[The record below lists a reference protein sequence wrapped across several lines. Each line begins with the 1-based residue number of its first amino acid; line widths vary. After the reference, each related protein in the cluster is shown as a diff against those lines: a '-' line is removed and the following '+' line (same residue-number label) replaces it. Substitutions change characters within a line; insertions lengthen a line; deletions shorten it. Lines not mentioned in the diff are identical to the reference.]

1 MYLENINGPEDIKK
15 LNLEELR
22 VLSDETRSALINKIS
37 NAGGHNGPNLGMVEV
52 TVALHYVFNSPK
64 DKIVFDVSHQCYPHK
79 ILTGRKEAFLD
90 AEHFHDVTGY
100 TNPLESEHDIFT
112 IGHTSTSISLALG
125 LAKGRDVNNQND
137 NIIAVIG
144 DGSLSGGEA
153 LEGLDYA
160 GEYNKNLIII
170 VNDNDQSIAEN
181 HGGLYKSL
189 KELRETNGKSINNI
203 FKSFGLDYRYLDD
216 GHDIQ
221 KLVNLFQ
228 SVKDIDHPI
237 VLHIHTIKG
246 KGLPYAEANRESW
259 HAGGPFNVEDG
270 SPKFPFKGGEN
281 VLADSIKKLMDT
293 NPKAVVVNAGTPM
306 GLGMVKGVREEY
318 AKRGQFVDVGIAEEN
333 AMAMV
338 SGIAKNGGTAV
349 FGTFAPFLQR
359 TYDQLSH
366 DLCLNDN
373 PATILVLSPGVYG
386 MNSNTHIAL
395 CDIQEFAH
403 VPNLIYLAPSCT
415 EEYKKMFEFAT
426 TQKEHPVAIRVPG
439 NMVSSGVE
447 DNTDYSIYNKNK
459 VMKKGSK
466 VAIFAVG
473 VLVPMAMEIA
483 KKVKEDIG
491 LDITVVN
498 PLFLTGLDEE
508 LLNKL
513 EENHDLVIT
522 IEDGELMGGY
532 GQNIASFYGDTDIKV
547 KNYGISKEFHTDFVA
562 EELLEENG
570 ISVDKIS
577 KMIEECQWGRF
588 SLTHMDLD
596 IRWRINNQKESR
608 FLYEEYR
615 YNFF

>member
-15 LNLEELR
+15 LNLDELE
-22 VLSDETRSALINKIS
+22 VLADETRTALINKIS
-37 NAGGHNGPNLGMVEV
+37 KAGGHNGPNLGMVEV

-90 AEHFHDVTGY
+90 ENHFNDVTGY
-100 TNPLESEHDIFT
+100 TNPNESEHDIFT
-112 IGHTSTSISLALG
+112 VGHTSTSISLALG
-125 LAKGRDVNNQND
+125 LAKGRDVNKENE
-137 NIIAVIG
+137 NIIAIIG

-170 VNDNDQSIAEN
+170 ANDNDQSIADN

-189 KELRETNGKSINNI
+189 KELRETNGESTNNI
-203 FKSFGLDYRYLDD
+203 FKSFGLDYRYLED
-216 GHDIQ
+216 GHDIS
-221 KLVNLFQ
+221 KLVELFQ
-228 SVKDIDHPI
+228 SVKNIDHPI

-246 KGLPYAEANRESW
+246 KGLHYAEQNREMW

-270 SPKFPFKGGEN
+270 SPKFQFEEEEDA
-281 VLADSIKKLMDT
+281 VADSIKNLMDT
-293 NPKAVVVNAGTPM
+293 NPKAVVVNAATPM

-318 AKRGQFVDVGIAEEN
+318 ENRGQFVDVGIAEEN
-333 AMAMV
+333 AMAMI
-338 SGIAKNGGTAV
+338 SGISRNGGIAV

-403 VPNLIYLAPSCT
+403 VPNLIYLAPSST
-415 EEYKKMFEFAT
+415 EEYKKMFEFST

-439 NMVSSGVE
+439 NMISSGVK
-447 DNTDYSIYNKNK
+447 DITDYSIYNKNK
-459 VMKKGSK
+459 VMKNGSK

-473 VLVPMAMEIA
+473 ILVPMAMRIA
-483 KKVKEDIG
+483 KNVKDDIG

-498 PLFLTGLDEE
+498 PLFLTGLDEQ
-508 LLNKL
+508 LLNRLK
-513 EENHDLVIT
+513 ENHDLVIT

-532 GQNIASFYGDTDIKV
+532 GQNIASFYGDTDMKV
-547 KNYGISKEFHTDFVA
+547 KNYGISKAFHTDFEA
-562 EELLEENG
+562 DKLLEENG

-577 KMIEECQWGRF
+577 KVIEEYVGK
-588 SLTHMDLD
+588 
-596 IRWRINNQKESR
+596 N
-608 FLYEEYR
+608 
-615 YNFF
+615 

>member
-1 MYLENINGPEDIKK
+1 MFLENINGPEDIKK
-15 LNLEELR
+15 LKVEDLT
-22 VLSDETRSALINKIS
+22 VLADETRNALINKIS
-37 NAGGHNGPNLGMVEV
+37 NAGGHSGPNLGMVEV

-79 ILTGRKEAFLD
+79 ILTGRKDAFLNP
-90 AEHFHDVTGY
+90 EHFHDVTGY
-100 TNPLESEHDIFT
+100 TNPNESEHDIFT
-112 IGHTSTSISLALG
+112 VGHTSTSISLALG
-125 LAKGRDVNNQND
+125 LAKGRDVNNENE
-137 NIIAVIG
+137 NIIAIIG

-189 KELRETNGKSINNI
+189 KELRETNGSSQNNI

-216 GHDIQ
+216 GHDIK
-221 KLVNLFQ
+221 KLVELFK

-246 KGLPYAEANRESW
+246 KGLPYAEQNREMW

-270 SPKFPFKGGEN
+270 SPKFEMDFEDTT
-281 VLADSIKKLMDT
+281 VADSIKELLDT
-293 NPKAVVVNAGTPM
+293 NPKAVVLNAATPM
-306 GLGMVKGVREEY
+306 GLGMFKGVREKY
-318 AKRGQFVDVGIAEEN
+318 AQRGQFVDVGIAEEN
-333 AMAMV
+333 AMAMA
-338 SGIAKNGGTAV
+338 SGVARNGGTAV

-373 PATILVLSPGVYG
+373 PATILVLNPGVYG

-403 VPNLIYLAPSCT
+403 VPNLIYLAPST
-415 EEYKKMFEFAT
+415 KEEYNKMFKFAT
-426 TQKEHPVAIRVPG
+426 TQRKHPVGIRVPG
-439 NMVSSGVE
+439 DFVTSGLE

-459 VMKKGSK
+459 VEKKGSK

-473 VLVPMAMEIA
+473 ILVSMAKEVA
-483 KKVKEDIG
+483 KKVKEEIG

-508 LLNKL
+508 LLNSLKQDH
-513 EENHDLVIT
+513 EFIIT

-532 GQNIASFYGDTDIKV
+532 GQNIASYYGDSNMKV
-547 KNYGISKEFHTDFVA
+547 KNYGISKKFHTDFEA
-562 EELLEENG
+562 EKLLEENG
-570 ISVDKIS
+570 ISVNNLSNIIK
-577 KMIEECQWGRF
+577 EY
-588 SLTHMDLD
+588 
-596 IRWRINNQKESR
+596 INKGGIK
-608 FLYEEYR
+608 
-615 YNFF
+615 